1 VGKRD
6 VREDRDQA
14 VPAGRRL
21 LGALGRGDGQ
31 GLVEYALI
39 LVLVAII
46 VIAVLTTMGPQL
58 STAFKD
64 VVNEVSRTR
73 S

>member
-1 VGKRD
+1 

-21 LGALGRGDGQ
+21 LEALGRRDGQ
-31 GLVEYALI
+31 GMVEYALI

-58 STAFKD
+58 SAAFRD
-64 VVNEVSRTR
+64 VVTEVSRTR

>member
-1 VGKRD
+1 M
-6 VREDRDQA
+6 
-14 VPAGRRL
+14 PAGRWL
-21 LGALGRGDGQ
+21 LGAIGRRDGQ
-31 GLVEYALI
+31 GMVEYALV

-46 VIAVLTTMGPQL
+46 VVAVLTTMGQQL
-58 STAFKD
+58 SAVFRD

>member
-1 VGKRD
+1 

-21 LGALGRGDGQ
+21 FGALGRSDGQ
-31 GLVEYALI
+31 GMVEYALI

-58 STAFKD
+58 SAAFRD
-64 VVNEVSRTR
+64 AVNEVSRTH